1 MENRINQ
8 QIKANEVRLVSLP
21 ENYTDGVYPIAKA
34 IEISNILNLD
44 LIEISPNSTPPVCK
58 IMEFSKF
65 LYEKKKKEKE
75 NKKNQKISHLKEIG
89 LSPDIG
95 EHDLETKARKG
106 NEFLKNGDKIKV
118 VLLFKGR
125 TIVFKERGELTMLKY
140 ADLLK
145 ELGVPE
151 AMPKL
156 EGKRMS
162 FIIRPKT
169 LAK

>member
-1 MENRINQ
+1 M
-8 QIKANEVRLVSLP
+8 
-21 ENYTDGVYPIAKA
+21 
-34 IEISNILNLD
+34 
-44 LIEISPNSTPPVCK
+44 
-58 IMEFSKF
+58 
-65 LYEKKKKEKE
+65 
-75 NKKNQKISHLKEIG
+75 
-89 LSPDIG
+89 SPDIG

-140 ADLLK
+140 ADMLK